1 MIVTGNETVVV
12 QGITGKQ
19 GSFWTERMI
28 ECGTNVVA
36 GATPKKGGQT
46 VAGIPVYD
54 SVVEAAKAHRLDVAV
69 MFVPPL
75 AAKAAVLDAID
86 AGVRKVVFLTEHVPV
101 PRRHARTGRSARP
114 RTSQVLGPN
123 TAGLV
128 VPGEA
133 SVGIMPGFAKNIFQP
148 GNIGVVSR
156 SGSLGTLLA
165 LNLVTA
171 GYGQS
176 AFIGIG
182 GDPILGTTTADAVRI
197 LDADPRT
204 DAIVLVGEIGG
215 THGRGRRRADRRD
228 RASRWCRSSPAAA
241 LRPTAGWA
249 TQARSSP
256 AHRGSGQSKVDALSK
271 AGVAVIDVP
280 SQVAPAL
287 QGFSVMPT
295 GTRVN
300 T

>member
-1 MIVTGNETVVV
+1 MIVTGTETVVV

-36 GATPKKGGQT
+36 GATPNKGGRE
-46 VAGIPVYD
+46 VAGIPVYN
-54 SVVEAAKAHRLDVAV
+54 SVVEAAKDQRLDVSV
-69 MFVPPL
+69 LFVPPL
-75 AAKAAVLDAID
+75 AAKAAVLDAIE
-86 AGVRKVVFLTEHVPV
+86 AGVRKIVFLTEHVPYHDV
-101 PRRHARTGRSARP
+101 MHVLAEARDNGV
-114 RTSQVLGPN
+114 QVLGPN

-133 SVGIMPGFAKNIFQP
+133 SVGIMPGFAKNIFQS

-165 LNLVTA
+165 MNLVTA

-182 GDPILGTTTADAVRI
+182 GDPILGTTTTDAVRI

-215 THGRGRRRADRRD
+215 TMEEDAAEVIAGIDKPVVSFIAGRSAPPDRRMGH
-228 RASRWCRSSPAAA
+228 
-241 LRPTAGWA
+241 AGA
-249 TQARSSP
+249 IVTGN
-256 AHRGSGQSKVDALSK
+256 RGSGQSKVDALTK

-280 SQVAPAL
+280 SQVSDAL
-287 QGFSVMPT
+287 QRFGVMPT
-295 GTRVN
+295 AARV
-300 T
+300 